1 MAVTAGGLAG
11 PGQTAGAGRGKA
23 PGSRWACASVLPG
36 ACSRSHRL
44 PPVRRVPCGCPA
56 ISSGAPA
63 PKGQLP
69 GVVTYVTISSADSRG
84 PSLRP
89 PLRATFKQEPVP
101 FVAPPLRVALRP
113 VRVPSEPPPLRETTP
128 PARALPF
135 RPPLRATF
143 PSERPCPFELPLRDP
158 LPSAPAPVF
167 RRFLAVGLPSG
178 ARRLR
183 PWRCTLFIRT
193 SAASTGLEQIRK
205 LSTANPHL
213 STGRADYPPLVP
225 SLVHKGGLDG
235 A

>member
-1 MAVTAGGLAG
+1 MPVGVPQARPRPDAERPRVAGGLAPPYFPG
-11 PGQTAGAGRGKA
+11 PA
-23 PGSRWACASVLPG
+23 PGHTGFLRSGGCLVAARPSR
-36 ACSRSHRL
+36 
-44 PPVRRVPCGCPA
+44 PV
-56 ISSGAPA
+56 
-63 PKGQLP
+63 
-69 GVVTYVTISSADSRG
+69 
-84 PSLRP
+84 LRP
-89 PLRATFKQEPVP
+89 RKASSPVWSPTSP
-101 FVAPPLRVALRP
+101 FPRRIAVAPPSGLPCGRPSSRSRFLSSHPPCGWRFVQFAFRRNRPPCERQLLRP
-113 VRVPSEPPPLRETTP
+113 VP
-128 PARALPF
+128 LPF

>member
-1 MAVTAGGLAG
+1 MAARMAVTAGGLAG

-128 PARALPF
+128 PARAPSVPASLAGDLPF
-135 RPPLRATF
+135 GAALSVRASLAGPSPFSASPGLPAFPCGWPSLRRSAS
-143 PSERPCPFELPLRDP
+143 PS
-158 LPSAPAPVF
+158 
-167 RRFLAVGLPSG
+167 LAVHTLHQNQ
-178 ARRLR
+178 RRVN
-183 PWRCTLFIRT
+183 RT
-193 SAASTGLEQIRK
+193 
-205 LSTANPHL
+205 
-213 STGRADYPPLVP
+213 
-225 SLVHKGGLDG
+225 
-235 A
+235 